1 MFITFFSYKK
11 TLVLEGPINKK
22 QIDAINLHMLGA
34 STYYN
39 DLGSGFSFIIY
50 PSGYTYVSL
59 IILLRGY
66 IYLSFICILSACII
80 LFRLLITFVILFYS
94 LAIQA
99 KFPTQSLMAWPCIN
113 NCSNFYLS
121 LVLVM
126 LFQH

>member
-1 MFITFFSYKK
+1 
-11 TLVLEGPINKK
+11 
-22 QIDAINLHMLGA
+22 MLGA

-99 KFPTQSLMAWPCIN
+99 KFPTQSLMALPCIN